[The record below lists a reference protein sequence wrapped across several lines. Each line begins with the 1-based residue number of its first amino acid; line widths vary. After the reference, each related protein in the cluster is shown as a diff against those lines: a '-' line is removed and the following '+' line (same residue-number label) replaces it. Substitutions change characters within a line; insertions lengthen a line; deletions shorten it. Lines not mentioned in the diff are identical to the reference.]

1 MGLLTWMP
9 CIEDI
14 HNQGLYSSTP
24 SGTFTINNNGK
35 IGKCLKITS
44 SIDTGLSMAQCNVNQ
59 TGVSMGGWFK
69 FNKTEIQAVVNTKTF
84 DSTHPSMYGNIVGY
98 NSYGGIAIVI
108 QTNNIY
114 NDGSFNYIRCFSC
127 IREGSTVYNTSSYII
142 PFDTWVHI
150 FLVCD
155 RQKLYLYI
163 NGTLYSS
170 TNNFTPS
177 SVRTDMNFYICRDAI
192 YGGNGPGGYFP
203 MYANDVRIYDHAL
216 SPREVKEISKGLVLH
231 YTLAAPGADNNIR
244 RSTLVNRGCSS
255 FVYNS
260 GEYTLICPYSDSSW
274 GVGFYISDTSIKWKS
289 GETWLISLEVYTPQ
303 AIRWQ
308 CDINN
313 KPDVSDTSPYTGNDY
328 DQAPRYTFTNGEAI
342 QNLSVGWNKVWFT
355 QKAPTTYGLFNYST
369 NFGIVTNGIG
379 SGNSITVKLKN
390 IKGEIIPDGKPL
402 IPTPWIPNVNDPE
415 YTKMGYNNNIEYDV
429 SGFKNNGT
437 KVGALTYSSDTPKY
451 WTSTYFTSGTY
462 INAGKGAKVTDAIT
476 VNLWVNIKTYGG
488 PISCTEGG
496 GWNFEQSG
504 GYIRFPVYV
513 SSVGYVVAQS
523 PSITVSS
530 LQNNW
535 HMLTGTY
542 DRSNVKLYVDGVLQA
557 TVPPSTTGRDI
568 AYNTNN
574 VVFISGEAAGN
585 DTTPAESVYTG
596 SISDVRIY
604 ATALSADDILELYHT
619 PVTLTSNGVLMT
631 SGEFTGA

>member
-1 MGLLTWMP
+1 MNGN
-9 CIEDI
+9 IK
-14 HNQGLYSSTP
+14 NQGLGTVTHI
-24 SGTFTINNNGK
+24 SGTPAYKTNGK
-35 IGKCLKITS
+35 IGGYCCDLNTAIRLRCNELNGLTKFTIMFWVKIEDNANLTS
-44 SIDTGLSMAQCNVNQ
+44 NWNRVFMVTEEKADSSATGLLRCETCYGSSYATTSPARGTHWHDNTNYAITNYGPNMYTSADRGIWHHVAFAVDTNN
-59 TGVSMGGWFK
+59 GVWAYTDGSQIGS
-69 FNKTEIQAVVNTKTF
+69 
-84 DSTHPSMYGNIVGY
+84 STTV
-98 NSYGGIAIVI
+98 YGGHLKTDFYLGD
-108 QTNNIY
+108 TNNIS
-114 NDGSFNYIRCFSC
+114 GC
-127 IREGSTVYNTSSYII
+127 I
-142 PFDTWVHI
+142 
-150 FLVCD
+150 
-155 RQKLYLYI
+155 
-163 NGTLYSS
+163 
-170 TNNFTPS
+170 
-177 SVRTDMNFYICRDAI
+177 
-192 YGGNGPGGYFP
+192 
-203 MYANDVRIYDHAL
+203 NDVRIYDYVL
-216 SPREVKEISKGLVLH
+216 SPREIKEISKGLVLH
-231 YTLAAPGADNNIR
+231 YTLSNAGGDNLLIGSPLHITASDLANGSSTDWTIPVRYYNGGTNYHNFSDGIDTISLKASGNIGIAFIR
-244 RSTLVNRGCSS
+244 KATDINLDSS
-255 FVYNS
+255 SY
-260 GEYTLICPYSDSSW
+260 YTLSCEAKCTKSGAGLDTGLSYYTTADTWVWRGGTNRKLFKSVNEWQKFSLTFKPDADTQYICYCFTI
-274 GVGFYISDTSIKWKS
+274 VGETNGTDTFSIKNCK
-289 GETWLISLEVYTPQ
+289 LE
-303 AIRWQ
+303 
-308 CDINN
+308 
-313 KPDVSDTSPYTGNDY
+313 
-328 DQAPRYTFTNGEAI
+328 
-342 QNLSVGWNKVWFT
+342 
-355 QKAPTTYGLFNYST
+355 
-369 NFGIVTNGIG
+369 
-379 SGNSITVKLKN
+379 
-390 IKGEIIPDGKPL
+390 KGTID
-402 IPTPWIPNVNDPE
+402 TPWIPNPADPE